1 MKVTTA
7 DIAAALEVSDRAI
20 RKRASSQSWPA
31 PVGRG
36 KRGGNVY
43 ELESL
48 PLSKSEARKLKGHL
62 EARQIEKAIATAVPA
77 PPTTTLPVTTKPAI
91 LPALDENRIQQA
103 QHKAALLKLYR
114 ESIASAPRGTQVTAR
129 DEFVAAYNTG
139 IPYPELFAALGR
151 VHWKTIEGWKQRV
164 KAYRGD
170 ILALADLRGRH
181 LKGAEKI
188 SRAERDLLLSLVQS
202 PVCRNTPKEELIVST
217 RGLAQ
222 ERGIAV
228 TVSKA
233 TYRRTLDRWIATNN
247 DTWLFWHRGMA
258 ALEGEGLPYVERDY
272 DLIEP
277 GDALVADGHVL
288 NFTITN
294 PWTGK
299 AQRMILVAW
308 LDMKS
313 MMPVGWEITPT
324 ENVKAI
330 SNALRRAIIRLGK
343 LPKAVYFD
351 NGRAFKAKYFT
362 GDFMQSGEPG
372 IYEKLGIE
380 TIVARPYKARSKT
393 IERFFK
399 IFGALERRCLSYV
412 GTDVAN
418 KPAHMSR
425 GEKLLR
431 DLHAKITNGQSPTL
445 EEAHVAV
452 ACWFYEY
459 GTTAKERGRLKG
471 VRPMEMFNSA
481 RGPGVDE
488 TALRLLMTAAKEV
501 SIHANG
507 VKITPHGPWFYDPAL
522 YGRKHKAMV
531 RYDMQDQSS
540 VLVYDQDGTLL
551 CEALPRE
558 KVHPLA
564 KFGTEEQREELG
576 RQLAQVERLRSK
588 TVGGVREFMGK
599 NLLAEVQQ
607 QIENHEPKKA
617 GGKSLK
623 VKQLEARKT
632 PEEIASEVERE
643 EEEKRLFASRLAA
656 EQAARLEEMSEFD
669 RYEYWLE
676 KEMRGED
683 LPAQARQFM
692 LVFEQTAPARDLEY
706 FESRRVVLAVLRGK
720 KEKAAVDA
728 AAGETNP
735 NQEEEV

>member
-1 MKVTTA
+1 MNVTTA
-7 DIAAALEVSDRAI
+7 DIAAALGVSDRAI

-48 PLSKSEARKLKGHL
+48 PLSKIELRKVKGHR
-62 EARQIEKAIATAVPA
+62 EAQAIEKAIATVSPA
-77 PPTTTLPVTTKPAI
+77 PAPTTTLPVPTTTKS
-91 LPALDENRIQQA
+91 LPVLDENRIQQA
-103 QHKAALLKLYR
+103 QHKAALLRLYR
-114 ESIASAPRGTQVTAR
+114 EAISGAQRGNQVTAR

-139 IPYPELFAALGR
+139 IPYPEIFASLGA

-164 KAYRGD
+164 KAHRGD
-170 ILALADLRGRH
+170 ILALADLRGLHAR
-181 LKGAEKI
+181 GMTKI
-188 SRAERDLLLSLVQS
+188 SPAERDLLLSVVQS
-202 PVCRNTPKEELIVST
+202 PVCRNTPKEELIVSI

-222 ERGIAV
+222 ERDIAV

-247 DTWLFWHRGMA
+247 DKWLFWHRGMA
-258 ALEGEGLPYVERDY
+258 ALEGEGLPYSERDY

-277 GDALVADGHVL
+277 GDALIADGHVL

-294 PWTGK
+294 PWNGK

-330 SNALRRAIIRLGK
+330 SNALRRAIINLGK
-343 LPKAVYFD
+343 LPKAAYFD
-351 NGRAFKAKYFT
+351 NGRAFKAKYFI
-362 GDFMQSGEPG
+362 GDFVQSGEPG
-372 IYEKLGIE
+372 LYEKLGIE

-418 KPAHMSR
+418 KPAHMNR

-431 DLHAKITNGQSPTL
+431 ELHAKITNGQSPTL
-445 EEAHVAV
+445 AEAHMAV

-459 GTTAKERGRLKG
+459 GMTPKERGRLKG
-471 VRPMEMFNSA
+471 VRPLELFNSA

-488 TALRLLMTAAKEV
+488 SALRLMMTAAKEV
-501 SIHANG
+501 SIHGNG
-507 VKITPHGPWFYDPAL
+507 VKVTPHGPWFYDPSL
-522 YGRKHKAMV
+522 YGRKHRVTV

-540 VLVYDQDGTLL
+540 VLVYDPEGNLI

-576 RQLAQVERLRSK
+576 RQLALVERLRSE

-607 QIENHEPKKA
+607 QVENHEPKKA

-632 PEEIASEVERE
+632 PEEIAREVAEEAEANRRFAERLVADQE
-643 EEEKRLFASRLAA
+643 
-656 EQAARLEEMSEFD
+656 ARLEEMSEFD

-676 KEMRGED
+676 KEMRGEE
-683 LPAQARQFM
+683 LPGHARQFM

-706 FESRRVVLAVLRGK
+706 FESRRVVLAVLYK

-735 NQEEEV
+735 NSEEEV